1 MLQSS
6 ESAIL
11 EWMYKNLQAFIR
23 ELERRQE
30 LVRVKES
37 VSSELEITEI
47 ADRMVKSGGPALL
60 FETVQDRDF
69 PVFIGGYGTA
79 ERTAVAMGVKSLD
92 DLAIRVA
99 SLMKLNP
106 GKGGLKAA
114 FALLPKLRELKGFFP
129 KKVRG
134 GPVQEVVLRGEQVNL
149 GRIPI
154 LKCWPLDGGP
164 FITLPLVI
172 TRDPESGELNLG
184 MYRMQVLDKQS
195 TAMHWQL
202 HKVGR
207 RHYDKAK
214 KLGKRLEIAVAI
226 GGDPILTY
234 AATAPV
240 PPIPGVNEFNLAGF
254 LRGRPV
260 ELTPGITV
268 DLPVPAEAEFILEG
282 YVDPA
287 EELVV
292 EGPFGDHTGFYTLEE
307 PYPRFHVTAITHRK
321 NAVYPATIVGRPPME
336 DAYLIEASE
345 RLFLPAAQLI
355 LPEIHD
361 YHMPPAGVA
370 HNWVNVGI
378 EKRYPGQGYKVAN
391 GLFGLGQMMFAK
403 VMVVLDAGAPLKGPA
418 SLQAALERALP
429 GRDTLVSRG
438 PIDVLD
444 HSSRA
449 MGFGG
454 KLIID
459 GTTKLEEEGG
469 TLPFALQAHASL
481 PGIPG
486 VQQKQLPG
494 IWMVTLE
501 KTHPH
506 QAREIAERL
515 RVAPHSAGIRLML
528 LTDSDTRLEFDE
540 VMWAVLNNI
549 DPERDAWVMQAVEGP
564 LLVLDGTR
572 KLAEE
577 GFNRRWPPKILMSP
591 AMVERVDERW
601 HRLGL
606 PALPPKGT
614 TVVARD

>member
-1 MLQSS
+1 M
-6 ESAIL
+6 
-11 EWMYKNLQAFIR
+11 
-23 ELERRQE
+23 
-30 LVRVKES
+30 
-37 VSSELEITEI
+37 
-47 ADRMVKSGGPALL
+47 
-60 FETVQDRDF
+60 
-69 PVFIGGYGTA
+69 
-79 ERTAVAMGVKSLD
+79 
-92 DLAIRVA
+92 
-99 SLMKLNP
+99 
-106 GKGGLKAA
+106 
-114 FALLPKLRELKGFFP
+114 LPKLRELRGFFP
-129 KKVRG
+129 RKVRG
-134 GPVQEVVLRGEQVNL
+134 GPVQEVVWKGEQVDL
-149 GRIPI
+149 FKLPI

-172 TRDPESGELNLG
+172 TKDPESGELNLG

-214 KLGKRLEIAVAI
+214 KLGRRLEVAVAL

-254 LRGRPV
+254 LRGQAV
-260 ELTPGITV
+260 ELTQGLTV
-268 DLPVPAEAEFILEG
+268 DLPVPAEAEFVLEG

-287 EELVV
+287 EDQVL

-307 PYPRFHVTAITHRK
+307 PYPRFHITAITHRK
-321 NAVYPATIVGRPPME
+321 NAIYPATIVGRPPME

-355 LPEIHD
+355 LPEIKD

-370 HNWVNVGI
+370 HNWVNVSI

-403 VMVVLDAGAPLKGPA
+403 VIVVLDPGAPLKGPQ
-418 SLQAALERALP
+418 SLQAALQNAVP

-459 GTTKLEEEGG
+459 GTAKLEEEGG
-469 TLPFALQAHASL
+469 PVPFTPRAHQSL
-481 PGIPG
+481 PGFPG
-486 VQQKQLPG
+486 LQQKQLPG
-494 IWMVTLE
+494 IWMATFE
-501 KTHPH
+501 KNRPH
-506 QAREIAERL
+506 QAREIAQHL
-515 RVAPHSAGIRLML
+515 LAAPQSEGIRLML
-528 LTDSDTRLEFDE
+528 LTDADTRLEFDE

-549 DPERDAWVMQAVEGP
+549 DPERDAWVMPGADGP
-564 LLVLDGTR
+564 VLVLDGTR

-577 GFNRRWPPKILMSP
+577 GFARRWPPKIVMS
-591 AMVERVDERW
+591 AEIVRRVDERW
-601 HRLGL
+601 GRLGL
-606 PALPPKGT
+606 PPLPPQSTPGAT
-614 TVVARD
+614 QV

>member
-1 MLQSS
+1 
-6 ESAIL
+6 
-11 EWMYKNLQAFIR
+11 MYKNLQAFIA
-23 ELERRQE
+23 ELERRKE
-30 LVRVKES
+30 LVRIQEP

-60 FETVQDRDF
+60 FENVQDREF
-69 PVFIGGYGTA
+69 PVLIGGYGTV
-79 ERTAVAMGVKSLD
+79 ERTALAMGVKSLD
-92 DLAIRVA
+92 DLAARVA
-99 SLMKLNP
+99 NLMKLNP

-114 FALLPKLRELKGFFP
+114 FAMLPKLRELKGFFP
-129 KKVRG
+129 KRVRG
-134 GPVQEVVLRGEQVNL
+134 GPVQEVVWKGSQVDL
-149 GRIPI
+149 SRIPI

-164 FITLPLVI
+164 FVTLPLVI
-172 TRDPESGELNLG
+172 TKDPETGELNLG
-184 MYRMQVLDKQS
+184 MYRMQVLDKQT

-214 KLGKRLEIAVAI
+214 KLGKRLEVAVAL
-226 GGDPILTY
+226 GDDPILTY

-240 PPIPGVNEFNLAGF
+240 PPIPGVNELNLAGF
-254 LRGRPV
+254 LRGQAVR
-260 ELTPGITV
+260 LTRGITV
-268 DLPVPAEAEFILEG
+268 ELPVPAEAEFILEG
-282 YVDPA
+282 YVDPS
-287 EELVV
+287 EDLVL

-307 PYPRFHVTAITHRK
+307 LYPRFHVTAITHRK

-355 LPEIHD
+355 LPEIKD

-403 VMVVLDAGAPLKGPA
+403 VIVVLDAGAPLKGPEA
-418 SLQAALERALP
+418 LQAALQHAVP
-429 GRDTLVSRG
+429 GRDTLISRG

-449 MGFGG
+449 MGYGG

-459 GTTKLEEEGG
+459 GTAKLDEEGG
-469 TLPFALQAHASL
+469 PLPFTPKVHPSL

-486 VQQKQLPG
+486 VRQKQLLG

-501 KTHPH
+501 KTRPH
-506 QAREIAERL
+506 QAKEIAEHL
-515 RVAPHSAGIRLML
+515 LVAPHSAGIRLML
-528 LTDSDTRLEFDE
+528 LTDSDTRLDFDE

-549 DPERDAWVMQAVEGP
+549 DPERDAWVMPGVDGP
-564 LLVLDGTR
+564 MLVLDGTR

-577 GFNRRWPPKILMSP
+577 GFTRRWPPKIVMSP
-591 AMVERVDERW
+591 EIIKRVEERW

-606 PALPPKGT
+606 PPTPSKDTAFVT
-614 TVVARD
+614 RF